1 MKQDIDITCD
11 ICEDLMPLVMD
22 HVASED
28 SKRAVQMHWK
38 QCEYCREKYSGL
50 DTSEKAIDDD
60 KVLSNL
66 KRKIYSMGILTVVL
80 GLLLGIVLV
89 DSNGVFYNFI
99 IMPFVG
105 GIGYLLLKQRWY
117 YGTIG
122 IMVIVYLYGLVQGFL
137 EMNYEG
143 ESLGVY
149 FQYPLFYTI
158 IFGILTVVGVVI
170 AALLTYGLKG
180 EGK

>member
-1 MKQDIDITCD
+1 MKQEIGITCD
-11 ICEDLMPLVMD
+11 ICEDLMPLVVD

-38 QCEYCREKYSGL
+38 ECNDCREKYSDWNGV
-50 DTSEKAIDDD
+50 EKAVDDN
-60 KVLSNL
+60 KVLSKL
-66 KRKIYSMGILTVVL
+66 KRKIYSMGILTIVF

-99 IMPFVG
+99 IMPLVG

-122 IMVIVYLYGLVQGFL
+122 IMVVVYLYGLVQGIL
-137 EMNYEG
+137 EIKYEG
-143 ESLGVY
+143 ESLGLY

-158 IFGILTVVGVVI
+158 MFGILTVVGVAI
-170 AALLTYGLKG
+170 AALLTYGLKR